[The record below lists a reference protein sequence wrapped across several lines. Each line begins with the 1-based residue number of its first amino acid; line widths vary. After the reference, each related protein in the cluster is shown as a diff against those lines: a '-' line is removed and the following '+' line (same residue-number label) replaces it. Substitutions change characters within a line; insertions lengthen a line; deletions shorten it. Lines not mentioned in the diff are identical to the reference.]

1 MSNGIYNYVDD
12 VKERLAEKD
21 KRIAELEEKL
31 EEVEG
36 QYAYE
41 CECNKQFV
49 ECQNENEKLK
59 QQLAEKDAEIRVAY
73 SFRKQKCD
81 NLQKALAEKEK
92 FLHNRDKWIAELERQ
107 LNTSRAMERVALKG
121 CKELEE
127 KLKAEKEKI
136 IKDIENKNYYGI
148 MNKDTKKLKN
158 TAGLDVDVFD
168 DVIIS
173 SDLEKIK
180 QHIHIDYL
188 FNCVPVKIVL
198 EELC

>member
-1 MSNGIYNYVDD
+1 MSDDLKTNYT
-12 VKERLAEKD
+12 KLNKKYQEIKRQLAEKEEILHNRD
-21 KRIAELEEKL
+21 KWIAELERQLNLSRAGERVALKGCKELEEKL
-31 EEVEG
+31 KEVEG

-49 ECQNENEKLK
+49 ECQNEN
-59 QQLAEKDAEIRVAY
+59 
-73 SFRKQKCD
+73 
-81 NLQKALAEKEK
+81 
-92 FLHNRDKWIAELERQ
+92 
-107 LNTSRAMERVALKG
+107 
-121 CKELEE
+121 E

-168 DVIIS
+168 NIIIS

-180 QHIHIDYL
+180 KHIHIDYL
-188 FNCVPVKIVL
+188 YNCVPVKIVL